1 MVLGLSNV
9 SRCPKRRFITRAIY
23 MQDVTY
29 VRLTQPLGIY
39 FYIRNRKSKSKTLL
53 SFCRDY
59 YGNGMVHA
67 KSILIRGN
75 VAG

>member
-9 SRCPKRRFITRAIY
+9 SRGPARRFITRAIY

-53 SFCRDY
+53 SFVVIAMATAWY
-59 YGNGMVHA
+59 MQNQF
-67 KSILIRGN
+67 
-75 VAG
+75 